1 MGADVTEYYNI
12 WLAVSTAVK
21 QAKAELTESREA
33 LKLGGAEA
41 IGKEPVKGEPVKT
54 LMRAEVEAVLTKEA
68 DPAVRLFK
76 PATVSGKQ
84 FELLSLYF
92 RATEGDPH
100 ELAKAALDDY
110 PDDTLLLGI
119 WDDTGLRYGDLHPDA
134 WRVMPDLIKYDEAG
148 EIAATIPASS
158 DADLRDVVVLYGQGK
173 RDFA

>member
-1 MGADVTEYYNI
+1 MIEYYNV
-12 WLAVSTAVK
+12 WLAVSQTVT

-33 LKLGGAEA
+33 LKLDEA
-41 IGKEPVKGEPVKT
+41 VAVSGKEPVKGEPVKT

-92 RATEGDPH
+92 RATEGDPF